1 MSRKAVIITES
12 ASGALVVK
20 HETLETIIVAK
31 PYLMKIFCP
40 VIVKDNKY
48 ENDFRSLEYPKKRR
62 IR

>member
-1 MSRKAVIITES
+1 MSRKVVIITES

-31 PYLMKIFCP
+31 TMEIFWP
-40 VIVKDNKY
+40 GIVKDNKY

-62 IR
+62 TK